1 MYPKAFI
8 PAILLAGQAVNAVA
22 LPATTVTL
30 HSVITRTTVVPATTE
45 AAGSNP
51 SNAATPARFSPSV
64 DDTTVVALS
73 SFSDAS
79 PSRMTQLTVT
89 VTERVLFP
97 VVVTVTKSL
106 CPTSTSEMALSTS
119 AVPSTTS
126 SVVPSSTVTPSS
138 SAQVSSKQTKSST
151 APANTTTK
159 ACVFPIPGECDI

>member
-1 MYPKAFI
+1 MYPKTFI

-51 SNAATPARFSPSV
+51 SNAAAPRFSPSA

-73 SFSDAS
+73 SFSDTS
-79 PSRMTQLTVT
+79 PSRLTQLTVT
-89 VTERVLFP
+89 VSERVPFP

-106 CPTSTSEMALSTS
+106 CPTSTSEIAPSTS
-119 AVPSTTS
+119 AVLSTTS
-126 SVVPSSTVTPSS
+126 SAVPSSNFPPSS
-138 SAQVSSKQTKSST
+138 GAQVSSKQTKSST
-151 APANTTTK
+151 APASTTTK
-159 ACVFPIPGECDI
+159 VCVFPIPGECDI

>member
-1 MYPKAFI
+1 MYTKAFI

-51 SNAATPARFSPSV
+51 SNAATPARFSPSA

-89 VTERVLFP
+89 VTERHFGC
-97 VVVTVTKSL
+97 TFYDQ
-106 CPTSTSEMALSTS
+106 LSRPLEHCHS
-119 AVPSTTS
+119 IFECSGIFQAN
-126 SVVPSSTVTPSS
+126 
-138 SAQVSSKQTKSST
+138 QVFHCTCKH
-151 APANTTTK
+151 NY
-159 ACVFPIPGECDI
+159 